1 MSRCPYIYELDGI
14 IITGKR
20 GGQWRMPKREP
31 KEKVACQEDPAL
43 PKEGRPEKGPRDKCP
58 AKPQSRQKGN
68 ISRPRTLM
76 K

>member
-1 MSRCPYIYELDGI
+1 
-14 IITGKR
+14 
-20 GGQWRMPKREP
+20 MPKREP
-31 KEKVACQEDPAL
+31 KEKVACQDDPAL

-68 ISRPRTLM
+68 ISRPRILM